1 MYSYISGELV
11 EVNDDFI
18 VVDNHGIGY
27 RFFVPKSMA
36 FQMNHIGEQ
45 SRVYTYLHVREDAMQ
60 MFGFPT
66 KEELEIF
73 KLLIGVNGIG
83 PKGALAILSIMSIQ
97 DLRFAILSEDA
108 KAIAAAPGVGA
119 KTAQRVI
126 IDLKDKIDTFAD
138 LGESIELSDT
148 NNQIKTE
155 VIEAMT
161 SLGYSASQALH
172 AMEGLEI
179 NEDSKVEV
187 VLKEVLKKMAF
198 L

>member
-1 MYSYISGELV
+1 M
-11 EVNDDFI
+11 D
-18 VVDNHGIGY
+18 
-27 RFFVPKSMA
+27 
-36 FQMNHIGEQ
+36 
-45 SRVYTYLHVREDAMQ
+45 
-60 MFGFPT
+60 
-66 KEELEIF
+66 
-73 KLLIGVNGIG
+73 
-83 PKGALAILSIMSIQ
+83 
-97 DLRFAILSEDA
+97 
-108 KAIAAAPGVGA
+108 
-119 KTAQRVI
+119 